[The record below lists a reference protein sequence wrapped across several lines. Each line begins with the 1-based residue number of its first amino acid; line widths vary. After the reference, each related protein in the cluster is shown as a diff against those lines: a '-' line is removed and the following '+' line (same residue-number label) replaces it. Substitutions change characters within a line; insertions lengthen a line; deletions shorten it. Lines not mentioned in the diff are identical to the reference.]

1 MEPISPHFDAPLVE
15 SEVRA
20 FWKARSLPP
29 TTGTL
34 GTGGGPMICQLL
46 PGLRPGE
53 VPIVALQAAVLA
65 DVEARYLALAGR
77 KSSAA
82 IRPISGADEP
92 WLAKIRQMR
101 MDLGIWIGTAK
112 DDSFDLADR
121 HSELQSMVNRLAS
134 ARVLVTKDLP
144 FRTCPACREPRTP
157 EAIVYQEEEG
167 PAYIVRFPLAD
178 TNPPIAAL
186 VWIDVPWK
194 LIGTS
199 ALLLNPT
206 LPYVVARLRQE
217 GREEQVL
224 TSRSSLPVLKATLR
238 NVEIEVLEEH
248 PGSTWNGRAY
258 VHPLSNEVPTLNQLS
273 PPAGTLIG
281 TLEITDTGT
290 GIVGLIPAHGGT
302 DAEVAHAL
310 HVPGWPVVS
319 STGILDRILAHKYA
333 GLELDI
339 GAEFILRDLQE
350 SGSLV
355 TEIRVRRGVPHCAFC
370 GTPLV
375 WQPARAWCFQPTRLD
390 REWIELYHRLLPS
403 DPPLESLEVAP
414 WPVSLSH
421 STEEAGGIALLEC
434 DQCDRLVPVGA
445 DPTCTCGGRLFPV
458 RRHLLPVVATTFATV
473 ARFQPFAPGDSVH
486 FYVGDRR
493 RGPLLA
499 HQIIALAALPAR
511 LGDTRISLVPTM
523 PAIEPGAAP
532 ARDSSG
538 DALRAGLIRMDRS
551 VGRESVFR
559 DQCAQELRRL
569 RKLWSVVERI
579 SEHMRRD
586 GFSPDSGP
594 ISASLSELT
603 EEDRAILSVFE
614 RSRVD
619 VLRAYENGEY
629 TKVHRLLQRF
639 LEHDLREN
647 YLPLIRRRLASPG
660 LSPSKT
666 SLYRTLSY
674 VFVQWTALY
683 GPIAPFTT
691 ERIYRLLRGE
701 GQSLFEGRFAPLQQS
716 LLDTELER
724 SFDRWGSVIRALD
737 RYRKEVG
744 AAPDE
749 MLPLVVLSVTE
760 EAFGAE
766 LKEGVDALRRLTG
779 VREIQLATPE
789 LPWEGRRV
797 EVRPVDSEIQRAY
810 PRRASQIIHILRQMP
825 GRRIQEGLRAGT
837 LSIVLD
843 GQREMI
849 APSMVELTEKI
860 DDSMTAVPW
869 SLGELYVRA
878 PRSTKSAAGKP
889 RPALT
894 PDEFALVR
902 AVRRTIAKRPSA
914 PPIDEVRVATSG
926 HLLEHLTQHARAIA
940 EYIGIPQV
948 EVTPYLDQ
956 LPLLGTVRGRTAR
969 GEPWGFF
976 LPGASPRAAPT
987 APRGNLSRRSRLRP
1001 VKAPEG
1007 AASAEIDYLD
1017 ESIRVREE
1025 AIRAWVPQLDAKLGA
1040 PLLGP
1045 AKLTT
1050 LWNSGIHDLE
1060 TLALTPYEQLRSLP
1074 GFGPVVAATVVQK
1087 LGGTPPDRVV
1097 RQWLFEVDSANRAAA
1112 ATPAADVAPAGGVE
1126 LFGPTESDPSVFEED
1141 ADSPNPTAASSRPR
1155 RPRARTAGI
1164 ATRIAASPE
1173 PVAQKVTSPPTEDQ
1187 GPVGTR
1193 RAPVGPPRPS
1203 TRPRRR
1209 TNRAREQPPEMPA
1222 VPQYASELPAAP
1234 SPEPTIEPVAPVSPP
1249 APPAPPPPP
1258 SGVELWVG
1266 RSSAEPLSHFLE
1278 ATGAGHRGLCITR
1291 EFPDRLKAY
1300 VGTRDVNVV
1309 WLTNIGRGTT
1319 IKPTDLG
1326 GVVTLIQTAL
1336 REQQVTAIFLEGIE
1350 YLVRLHTADRI
1361 VAVLL
1366 EIDAEAR
1373 PKDVRL
1379 WIPVHP
1385 ELIPEADL
1393 DRLRSG
1399 LPRTLSSD

>member
-1 MEPISPHFDAPLVE
+1 MV
-15 SEVRA
+15 
-20 FWKARSLPP
+20 
-29 TTGTL
+29 
-34 GTGGGPMICQLL
+34 CQLL

-53 VPIVALQAAVLA
+53 VPIVALQAAIFA

-77 KSSAA
+77 RSSASL
-82 IRPISGADEP
+82 RPISAADAT
-92 WLAKIRQMR
+92 WLAKLRQTR
-101 MDLGIWIGTAK
+101 VDFGVWIGVAK
-112 DDSFDLADR
+112 DESFDFVDR
-121 HSELQSMVNRLAS
+121 HTELQSMVNRLAS
-134 ARVLVTKDLP
+134 ARVLATKDIP

-167 PAYIVRFPLAD
+167 PAYIVRFPLAN
-178 TNPPIAAL
+178 TNPPISAL

-199 ALLLNPT
+199 ALLLNPS
-206 LPYVVARLRQE
+206 LPYVVARLRQS

-224 TSRSSLPVLKATLR
+224 TSRSSLAVLKATLR

-248 PGSTWNGRAY
+248 PGSTWNGRTY
-258 VHPLSNEVPTLNQLS
+258 VHPLANEVPTLNQLS
-273 PPAGTLIG
+273 PPAGSLIG

-350 SGSLV
+350 SGSLL

-370 GTPLV
+370 GTALV
-375 WQPARAWCFQPTRLD
+375 WQPGRAWCFQPSRLD
-390 REWIELYHRLLPS
+390 REWIELYHRLLPN

-414 WPVSLSH
+414 WPISLAQ
-421 STEEAGGIALLEC
+421 STEESAGIALLEC
-434 DQCDRLVPVGA
+434 DQCDRLQPVGVEPKCA
-445 DPTCTCGGRLFPV
+445 CGGRPFPV
-458 RRHLLPVVATTFATV
+458 RRQLLPVVATTFAIV
-473 ARFQPFAPGDSVH
+473 AHFQPFAPGDSVH
-486 FYVGDRR
+486 FFVGDRR

-511 LGDTRISLVPTM
+511 VGDTRLSTVPTL
-523 PAIEPGAAP
+523 PTIEPGATP
-532 ARDSSG
+532 SRHSSG
-538 DALRAGLIRMDRS
+538 DALRAGLVRMDRS
-551 VGRESVFR
+551 VGRESVFQ

-569 RKLWSVVERI
+569 RKLWAVVQRI
-579 SEHMRRD
+579 SDLMRRD
-586 GFSPDSGP
+586 GFTPDSSP
-594 ISASLSELT
+594 ISASLSELA
-603 EEDRAILSVFE
+603 EEDRAILSIFE
-614 RSRVD
+614 RRRVD
-619 VLRAYENGEY
+619 VLRAYENGEFPRA
-629 TKVHRLLQRF
+629 HRLILRF
-639 LEHDLREN
+639 LEHDLRGN
-647 YLPLIRRRLASPG
+647 YLPLIRRRLAVSG
-660 LSPSKT
+660 LSPTKT
-666 SLYRTLSY
+666 SLYRTLTY
-674 VFVQWTALY
+674 IFVQWTTLY

-716 LLDTELER
+716 LLDAELER
-724 SFDRWGSVIRALD
+724 SFDRWGSVLRALD

-744 AAPDE
+744 TAPDE
-749 MLPLVVLSVTE
+749 LIPLVVLSVSE

-766 LKEGVDALRRLTG
+766 LKEGVDALRRLAG

-797 EVRPVDSEIQRAY
+797 EVRPVESEIQRAY

-825 GRRIQEGLRAGT
+825 GRRIQDGLHAGT

-843 GQREMI
+843 GQRETI

-878 PRSTKSAAGKP
+878 SRSTKSATGKS

-902 AVRRTIAKRPSA
+902 SIRRALTKRPPGTPLIAVRI
-914 PPIDEVRVATSG
+914 ATSG
-926 HLLEHLTQHARAIA
+926 RLLEHLTQHARAIA
-940 EYIGIPQV
+940 EYIGVSQV
-948 EVTPYLDQ
+948 EVIAYLDQ
-956 LPLLGTVRGRTAR
+956 LPSIGTVRGRTAR
-969 GEPWGFF
+969 GEPWGFY
-976 LPGASPRAAPT
+976 LPGGSLRPPRTTPRA
-987 APRGNLSRRSRLRP
+987 GVIRRSRLRP
-1001 VKAPEG
+1001 VKAPQG
-1007 AASAEIDYLD
+1007 AASAEVDFLD
-1017 ESIRVREE
+1017 ESIRIREE
-1025 AIRAWVPQLDAKLGA
+1025 AIRGWVPQLDARLGA

-1060 TLALTPYEQLRSLP
+1060 TLAQTSYDQLRSLP

-1087 LGGTPPDRVV
+1087 LGGASPERVV
-1097 RQWLFEVDSANRAAA
+1097 HQWLSDVEAANRVANAAVA
-1112 ATPAADVAPAGGVE
+1112 ATVTSDAIVELVDPVDGEGALDAQGAAPPTQAVAP
-1126 LFGPTESDPSVFEED
+1126 T
-1141 ADSPNPTAASSRPR
+1141 RPR
-1155 RPRARTAGI
+1155 PPRARTATKAPSDTTDLDPI
-1164 ATRIAASPE
+1164 SPRG
-1173 PVAQKVTSPPTEDQ
+1173 PSPPTEKQ
-1187 GPVGTR
+1187 ETGEMQRTP
-1193 RAPVGPPRPS
+1193 AKPPSPS
-1203 TRPRRR
+1203 TRSRRR
-1209 TNRAREQPPEMPA
+1209 PGSAGMPPIDTSP
-1222 VPQYASELPAAP
+1222 VPSFSSEIPTAP
-1234 SPEPTIEPVAPVSPP
+1234 SPQPRIQQLAAV
-1249 APPAPPPPP
+1249 PPPPP
-1258 SGVELWVG
+1258 PPPPPPAGVELWVG
-1266 RSSAEPLSHFLE
+1266 RSSAVPLGHFLE

-1326 GVVTLIQTAL
+1326 GLVTLIQTAL

-1385 ELIPEADL
+1385 ELIPAADL
-1393 DRLRSG
+1393 DRLRTG
-1399 LPRTLSSD
+1399 LPRTLTSD

>member
-1 MEPISPHFDAPLVE
+1 M
-15 SEVRA
+15 
-20 FWKARSLPP
+20 PP
-29 TTGTL
+29 AAGIL

-53 VPIVALQAAVLA
+53 TPIVALQAAVLA

-77 KSSAA
+77 RSGAS
-82 IRPISGADEP
+82 IRPISTTDES
-92 WLAKIRQMR
+92 WLARLRQTR
-101 MDLGIWIGTAK
+101 VDLGVWVGAAK
-112 DDSFDLADR
+112 DDSFDLVDR
-121 HSELQSMVNRLAS
+121 HAEIQSMVNRLAS
-134 ARVLVTKDLP
+134 ARVLITRDVP

-167 PAYIVRFPLAD
+167 PAYLVRFPLAN
-178 TNPPIAAL
+178 TNPPVAVL

-206 LPYVVARLRQE
+206 LPYVVARLRQG
-217 GREEQVL
+217 GREEQVM
-224 TSRSSLPVLKATLR
+224 TSRSSLTLLKATLR

-248 PGSTWNGRAY
+248 PGSTWNGKAY
-258 VHPLSNEVPTLNQLS
+258 VHPLANEVPTLNQLS

-302 DAEVAHAL
+302 DAEVAQAL

-350 SGSLV
+350 SGSLL
-355 TEIRVRRGVPHCAFC
+355 TEIRVRRGVPHCGFC
-370 GTPLV
+370 GTALV
-375 WQPARAWCFQPTRLD
+375 WQPARAWCLQPSRLD
-390 REWIELYHRLLPS
+390 REWIELYHRLLPD
-403 DPPLESLEVAP
+403 DPSLESLEVAP

-421 STEEAGGIALLEC
+421 STEDPGGTVLLEC
-434 DQCDRLVPVGA
+434 DQCDRLQPVGA
-445 DPTCTCGGRLFPV
+445 GPTCACGGRLFPV
-458 RRHLLPVVATTFATV
+458 RRHLLPIVATTFGAV
-473 ARFQPFAPGDSVH
+473 AHFQPFAPGDSVH

-493 RGPLLA
+493 RSPLLA
-499 HQIIALAALPAR
+499 HQIVALAALPAK
-511 LGDTRISLVPTM
+511 LGDTRLTRVPTL
-523 PAIEPGAAP
+523 PAIEPGASP

-538 DALRAGLIRMDRS
+538 DALRAGLVRMDHP

-569 RKLWSVVERI
+569 RKLWAVVQRV
-579 SEHMRRD
+579 SELMRRD
-586 GFSPDSGP
+586 GFAPDSAP
-594 ISASLSELT
+594 ISASLSELE

-614 RSRVD
+614 RRRIE
-619 VLRAYENGEY
+619 VLRAYENGEFS
-629 TKVHRLLQRF
+629 KVHRLLQRF

-647 YLPLIRRRLASPG
+647 YLPLIRRRLAGPG
-660 LSPSKT
+660 LSPAKS
-666 SLYRTLSY
+666 SLYRTLAY
-674 VFVQWTALY
+674 IFVQWTVLY
-683 GPIAPFTT
+683 GPIAPYTT
-691 ERIYRLLRGE
+691 ETVYRLLRGE

-716 LLDTELER
+716 LLDAELER

-737 RYRKEVG
+737 RYRKELG
-744 AAPDE
+744 TPPDE
-749 MLPLVVLSVTE
+749 LLPLVVLAVSE

-766 LKEGVDALRRLTG
+766 LKEGVDALRRLAG
-779 VREIQLATPE
+779 VREIQLATPDA
-789 LPWEGRRV
+789 PWEGRRI
-797 EVRPVDSEIQRAY
+797 EVRPVETEIQRAY

-825 GRRIQEGLRAGT
+825 GRRIQDGLRAGT

-843 GQREMI
+843 GQRETI
-849 APSMVELTEKI
+849 GPSMVELTEKI

-869 SLGELYVRA
+869 SLGELYVRTA
-878 PRSTKSAAGKP
+878 RSTKEAPGKS

-894 PDEFALVR
+894 PDEFALLRSIRR
-902 AVRRTIAKRPSA
+902 ALTKRPSTA
-914 PPIDEVRVATSG
+914 PLDQVRIAASG

-940 EYIGIPQV
+940 EYLGISRV
-948 EVTPYLDQ
+948 EVIPYLDQ
-956 LPLLGTVRGRTAR
+956 LPSAGSVLGRTAR
-969 GEPWGFF
+969 GESWGFY
-976 LPGASPRAAPT
+976 LPGGVPQVARRAPRA
-987 APRGNLSRRSRLRP
+987 RVIRRSRLRL
-1001 VKAPEG
+1001 VKAPAG
-1007 AASAEIDYLD
+1007 AALAAVDFLD

-1025 AIRAWVPQLDAKLGA
+1025 TIRGWVPQLDARLGA

-1060 TLALTPYEQLRSLP
+1060 TLARTPYDQLRSLP

-1097 RQWLFEVDSANRAAA
+1097 RQWLSEVEASDRAATIVA
-1112 ATPAADVAPAGGVE
+1112 AAVATPSGGAQLTGPMESEPPPVAPEAVSYTQSPA
-1126 LFGPTESDPSVFEED
+1126 PT
-1141 ADSPNPTAASSRPR
+1141 RPR
-1155 RPRARTAGI
+1155 PPRARTA
-1164 ATRIAASPE
+1164 RIAPAEVVDPDIM
-1173 PVAQKVTSPPTEDQ
+1173 A
-1187 GPVGTR
+1187 PVGPPGPMENPR
-1193 RAPVGPPRPS
+1193 PDGSRGAPVGPPRPS
-1203 TRPRRR
+1203 TRTRR
-1209 TNRAREQPPEMPA
+1209 PPSPAVTPPSETPA
-1222 VPQYASELPAAP
+1222 VPPATPDIQAAAP
-1234 SPEPTIEPVAPVSPP
+1234 TRPDLELVAAVPLP
-1249 APPAPPPPP
+1249 PPAPPPPP
-1258 SGVELWVG
+1258 AGVELWLG
-1266 RSSAEPLSHFLE
+1266 RSSAVPLSHFLE

-1291 EFPDRLKAY
+1291 EFPDRLRAY

-1326 GVVTLIQTAL
+1326 GIVTLIQTAL

-1385 ELIPEADL
+1385 ELIPAADL

-1399 LPRTLSSD
+1399 LPRTLTSD